1 MLKHRARMAPELLY
15 DKNRGIVLRQYT
27 FTDAKEA
34 LVHPAD
40 LRARY
45 ELTMSSPL
53 LSIDIAYHCW
63 VSGVVALSVLMS
75 SRANRYASPAQYW
88 STYFPRLRI
97 TI

>member
-1 MLKHRARMAPELLY
+1 MKHEARMAPELLY

-45 ELTMSSPL
+45 EPATLVTSSL
-53 LSIDIAYHCW
+53 NWL
-63 VSGVVALSVLMS
+63 
-75 SRANRYASPAQYW
+75 
-88 STYFPRLRI
+88 
-97 TI
+97 